1 VVGTKWLV
9 EDRCES
15 TTTRVVTGVVSV
27 RDFAKRKTVRV
38 KAGKKYVA
46 RARR

>member
-1 VVGTKWLV
+1 M
-9 EDRCES
+9 S
-15 TTTRVVTGVVSV
+15 TLTRVASGVVSV

-38 KAGKKYVA
+38 KAGKKYLA